1 MAVVFLRLN
10 YTQNT
15 STMEEYK
22 DEYTSFDRESKT
34 QEIIGM
40 VVAVCFCVAICG
52 YFVYDLITSA
62 PVFSSVMGFVFVA
75 AVALYFLLCRPL
87 KNIEVLERRICKRL
101 DKQGYPHEK
110 REGTLY
116 ITKNDNHFRVFIRD
130 SFDRR
135 IKHLYFLYDFYDDN
149 FGKVSMEGWTRA
161 ANCIN
166 TNNTLT
172 TFVVLDDHFCCSYQT
187 AIANAKDFMKEFDCA
202 YRVIGE
208 AMNDYNRIYP
218 RIEQDYPN
226 AASENKGSIGFR

>member
-1 MAVVFLRLN
+1 
-10 YTQNT
+10 
-15 STMEEYK
+15 MEEYK

-34 QEIIGM
+34 QEIIGTVM
-40 VVAVCFCVAICG
+40 VICFCVAICG

-62 PVFSSVMGFVFVA
+62 PVYSSVMGFVFVA

-87 KNIEVLERRICKRL
+87 KNIDVLERRICKRL

-135 IKHLYFLYDFYDDN
+135 IKHLYFLYDFWDDN

-208 AMNDYNRIYP
+208 AMNDYNRIYIH
-218 RIEQDYPN
+218 IERDYPN
-226 AASENKGSIGFR
+226 TTSENKGSIGFR

>member
-1 MAVVFLRLN
+1 
-10 YTQNT
+10 
-15 STMEEYK
+15 MEEYK
-22 DEYTSFDRESKT
+22 DEYTSSERESKT
-34 QEIIGM
+34 QEIIGK
-40 VVAVCFCVAICG
+40 VLGIFFCVALFVF
-52 YFVYDLITSA
+52 YVFNVYDFIPSA
-62 PVFSSVMGFVFVA
+62 SVYSLVYSLVMGCGLVS
-75 AVALYFLLCRPL
+75 AVAIYFLLCRLL
-87 KNIEVLERRICKRL
+87 KKTDILERRICKRL
-101 DKQGYPHEK
+101 DKQGYSHEM

-116 ITKNDNHFRVFIRD
+116 VTKHDNHFRVFIRD

-149 FGKVSMEGWTRA
+149 FGKVRMEGWTRA

-187 AIANAKDFMKEFDCA
+187 AISNAKDFMKEFDYA

-218 RIEQDYPN
+218 HIERDYPN
-226 AASENKGSIGFR
+226 NTSENKGSIGFR

>member
-1 MAVVFLRLN
+1 MVFLRLN

-22 DEYTSFDRESKT
+22 DEYTSFERESKT
-34 QEIIGM
+34 QEIIGKVM
-40 VVAVCFCVAICG
+40 VVCFCVAICG

-62 PVFSSVMGFVFVA
+62 PVYSSVMGFVFVA
-75 AVALYFLLCRPL
+75 AVTLYFLLCRPL
-87 KNIEVLERRICKRL
+87 KNIDVLERRICKRL

-208 AMNDYNRIYP
+208 VMNDYNRIYP
-218 RIEQDYPN
+218 HIERDYPN
-226 AASENKGSIGFR
+226 NTSENKGSIGFR

>member
-1 MAVVFLRLN
+1 
-10 YTQNT
+10 
-15 STMEEYK
+15 MEEYK
-22 DEYTSFDRESKT
+22 DEYTSFDRGLKT
-34 QEIIGM
+34 QEITGM
-40 VVAVCFCVAICG
+40 VFGVCFVLALSVFCV
-52 YFVYDLITSA
+52 YNLITSA
-62 PVFSSVMGFVFVA
+62 PVFSLVMGFVFVA
-75 AVALYFLLCRPL
+75 AVALCFLLCRPL
-87 KNIEVLERRICKRL
+87 KNKDVLERRICKRL

-116 ITKNDNHFRVFIRD
+116 VTKHDNHFRIYFRD

-218 RIEQDYPN
+218 HIERDYPN
-226 AASENKGSIGFR
+226 NTSENKGSIGFR

>member
-1 MAVVFLRLN
+1 
-10 YTQNT
+10 
-15 STMEEYK
+15 MEEYK

-34 QEIIGM
+34 QEIIGTVM
-40 VVAVCFCVAICG
+40 VICFCVAICG

-62 PVFSSVMGFVFVA
+62 PVYSSVMGFVFVA

-87 KNIEVLERRICKRL
+87 KNIDVLERRICKRL

-208 AMNDYNRIYP
+208 TMNDYNRIYP
-218 RIEQDYPN
+218 HIERDYLN
-226 AASENKGSIGFR
+226 TTSENKSSIGFR